1 MHRNIIRLAAG
12 LTLFAL
18 GLAAGAAHAA
28 DRIPYS
34 STYDTGFG
42 RDGSARKLITTAI
55 DNARLE
61 ILVAAD
67 AFTNEAI
74 AVALLNAS
82 KRGVNVMVI
91 VGGKAGQKYGAAQFL
106 AREGVS
112 VRQDARYAEQRNSFL
127 VIDNDS
133 VLTGAL
139 NFTNDKLLENALLID
154 NAAALAQYYVR
165 EWHAMW
171 AESGPLGAARQ
182 PR

>member
-1 MHRNIIRLAAG
+1 MHRNI
-12 LTLFAL
+12 T
-18 GLAAGAAHAA
+18 GLAAASLTLALCLASPAAGAA

-34 STYDTGFG
+34 STYDTGFS
-42 RDGSARKLITTAI
+42 RDGSARKLVTSAI
-55 DNARLE
+55 EGARME

-106 AREGVS
+106 ANEGVS
-112 VRQDARYAEQRNSFL
+112 VRQDGRYPEQSSSFL

-139 NFTNDKLLENALLID
+139 NFTNDRAIENALLVSK
-154 NAAALAQYYVR
+154 AAALAQNYVR

-171 AESGPLGAARQ
+171 AESGPLAAPRQ
-182 PR
+182 HR